1 MAHKNFGFRPGKP
14 RPFPICSRRRIPS
27 ISCILL
33 QRNLRGRVE
42 LPFAIVMPL
51 LGKKIE
57 AEAEKSWRFAKTK
70 ESQVY
75 EIMAVYER

>member
-1 MAHKNFGFRPGKP
+1 
-14 RPFPICSRRRIPS
+14 
-27 ISCILL
+27 
-33 QRNLRGRVE
+33 
-42 LPFAIVMPL
+42 MPL